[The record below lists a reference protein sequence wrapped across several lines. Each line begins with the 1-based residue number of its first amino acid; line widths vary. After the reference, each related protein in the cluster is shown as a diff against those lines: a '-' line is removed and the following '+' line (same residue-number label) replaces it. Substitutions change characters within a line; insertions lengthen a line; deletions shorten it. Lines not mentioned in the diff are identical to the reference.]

1 MMLSIEGE
9 KVRGFLYDSLV
20 TAKSD
25 LGKNETIVTEDHVL
39 FFIIN
44 NRDYNKVSNA
54 GYVKVSN

>member
-1 MMLSIEGE
+1 MLSIEGE

-44 NRDYNKVSNA
+44 YRDYNKVSNA

>member
-1 MMLSIEGE
+1 MLSIEGE